1 MFPFPEKPICHNP
14 LLIFSKFIQQTV
26 SSGFFYLKQQPVY
39 LHGIHSSSNEEF
51 VVKNCGARPIYIS
64 GILIYYLLLIID
76 VLISYPK

>member
-1 MFPFPEKPICHNP
+1 MCPFTEEPICHNP

-26 SSGFFYLKQQPVY
+26 SSGFFHLKQQAVY
-39 LHGIHSSSNEEF
+39 LHGIHYSLNEEF
-51 VVKNCGARPIYIS
+51 IVKKCGARPIYIS